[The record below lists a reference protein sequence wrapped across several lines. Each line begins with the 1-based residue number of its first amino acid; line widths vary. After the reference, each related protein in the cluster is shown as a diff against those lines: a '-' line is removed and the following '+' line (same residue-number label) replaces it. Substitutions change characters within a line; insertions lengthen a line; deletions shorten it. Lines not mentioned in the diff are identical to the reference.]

1 MLTFSV
7 GAMVTAFDSWRAPF
21 FIAAVPG
28 MILALFMFFI
38 KEPRRGAAEQV
49 QSLTTPVD
57 KPLRKVLTIRTF
69 WWLVL
74 AGLAFNFATYACNS
88 FMVPMLQRYF
98 LLPLE
103 QAAMATGVIVGLTG
117 LLGLTLGGWLADK
130 IHQRWQSGRLLF
142 AALSMLVAALATGY
156 ALHAGRIEVA
166 LFVTLFSIG
175 WLFAYN
181 FYTCVYTAIQ
191 DVIEPRLRAT
201 AMALFFAGLYLLG
214 GGLGPVA
221 VGLLSDHYAQAAMLA
236 AGATEMNET
245 FKAVGLHGAM
255 YLIPVALL
263 LTMLALLQASRC
275 FVRDA
280 ARMQQGMVN
289 AVPA

>member
-1 MLTFSV
+1 M
-7 GAMVTAFDSWRAPF
+7 
-21 FIAAVPG
+21 
-28 MILALFMFFI
+28 
-38 KEPRRGAAEQV
+38 
-49 QSLTTPVD
+49 D
-57 KPLRKVLTIRTF
+57 KPLRKVLAIRTF

-130 IHQRWQSGRLLF
+130 IHQRWQTGRLLF

-191 DVIEPRLRAT
+191 DVIEPRLR
-201 AMALFFAGLYLLG
+201 
-214 GGLGPVA
+214 
-221 VGLLSDHYAQAAMLA
+221 S
-236 AGATEMNET
+236 
-245 FKAVGLHGAM
+245 
-255 YLIPVALL
+255 
-263 LTMLALLQASRC
+263 
-275 FVRDA
+275 
-280 ARMQQGMVN
+280 
-289 AVPA
+289 VPAEAIRTPSA